1 WGSGDGSLFQPKQ
14 LFWNGDCTRRCRC
27 FRRNL
32 IQCDPRHC
40 KSDEECALRNGV
52 RGCFSTRS
60 SFCLAAGGGVFRT
73 FDGAFLRFPA
83 NCAFVLSTI
92 CQKLPDFSFQLI
104 INFDKW
110 SSPNLT
116 IISPVYFYINEEQI
130 LISDR
135 NTVKV
140 NGSHVSIPFVTG
152 LSTKIFSQEGF
163 LVIDSSPDIQIRYN
177 GFNVIKITIGE
188 RLQNKVCGLC
198 GNFNGD
204 RTDDYATLRGKP
216 AVSSVVLAQSWKT
229 NGMQK
234 SCNELQYSQ
243 YAASC
248 DNVQIQELQSDSYC
262 LKLTDMKGFFQPCYG
277 LLDPLPFYE
286 SCFLDGCYNHKKVQL
301 CGSLAAYGEA
311 CRTFGILGTEWIEK
325 ENCCKRTG

>member
-1 WGSGDGSLFQPKQ
+1 MCSLHPFLCSCLLCDRGVQTLSQTPPETGRAAGDGSPFQPKQ
-14 LFWNGDCTRRCRC
+14 LFWSGDCTRRCRC

-40 KSDEECALRNGV
+40 KSDEECGLRNGV

-130 LISDR
+130 LITDR

-140 NGSHVSIPFVTG
+140 RSRQGCPAPPGWGWEGIVDGSPGCTVI
-152 LSTKIFSQEGF
+152 STMPPDYCQCFHSCGIVG
-163 LVIDSSPDIQIRYN
+163 SS
-177 GFNVIKITIGE
+177 
-188 RLQNKVCGLC
+188 CG
-198 GNFNGD
+198 
-204 RTDDYATLRGKP
+204 
-216 AVSSVVLAQSWKT
+216 
-229 NGMQK
+229 
-234 SCNELQYSQ
+234 
-243 YAASC
+243 
-248 DNVQIQELQSDSYC
+248 I
-262 LKLTDMKGFFQPCYG
+262 
-277 LLDPLPFYE
+277 FYE
-286 SCFLDGCYNHKKVQL
+286 WLTPTSVGRGYGRDVSFVSF
-301 CGSLAAYGEA
+301 SLA
-311 CRTFGILGTEWIEK
+311 R
-325 ENCCKRTG
+325 

>member
-1 WGSGDGSLFQPKQ
+1 MSLFPALASCVPEGDKARSEHPQRVGQGCPDPPSSTGSLFQPKQ

-116 IISPVYFYINEEQI
+116 VISPVYFYINEEQI

-140 NGSHVSIPFVTG
+140 RPQQGRPPPLEQG
-152 LSTKIFSQEGF
+152 
-163 LVIDSSPDIQIRYN
+163 
-177 GFNVIKITIGE
+177 
-188 RLQNKVCGLC
+188 CGL
-198 GNFNGD
+198 GSGGQAPE
-204 RTDDYATLRGKP
+204 RRRMVPG
-216 AVSSVVLAQSWKT
+216 
-229 NGMQK
+229 
-234 SCNELQYSQ
+234 
-243 YAASC
+243 AA
-248 DNVQIQELQSDSYC
+248 
-262 LKLTDMKGFFQPCYG
+262 
-277 LLDPLPFYE
+277 
-286 SCFLDGCYNHKKVQL
+286 
-301 CGSLAAYGEA
+301 
-311 CRTFGILGTEWIEK
+311 
-325 ENCCKRTG
+325 

>member
-1 WGSGDGSLFQPKQ
+1 MFFAPFSPSSLPALTCRAAEGCKPWPKHPQRVGQGSPALPASHGFLFQPKQ

-140 NGSHVSIPFVTG
+140 RSHQGHLP
-152 LSTKIFSQEGF
+152 
-163 LVIDSSPDIQIRYN
+163 PP
-177 GFNVIKITIGE
+177 E
-188 RLQNKVCGLC
+188 RGCGL
-198 GNFNGD
+198 GVRGPVPSRGGWHVGPHD
-204 RTDDYATLRGKP
+204 GLRKSPGRVRWWLCVP
-216 AVSSVVLAQSWKT
+216 VEVAVWVKD
-229 NGMQK
+229 
-234 SCNELQYSQ
+234 
-243 YAASC
+243 AAVIHWALREDASR
-248 DNVQIQELQSDSYC
+248 D
-262 LKLTDMKGFFQPCYG
+262 KRAGRRPGRPQP
-277 LLDPLPFYE
+277 E
-286 SCFLDGCYNHKKVQL
+286 SL
-301 CGSLAAYGEA
+301 
-311 CRTFGILGTEWIEK
+311 
-325 ENCCKRTG
+325 

>member
-1 WGSGDGSLFQPKQ
+1 MLWWQWKDSVASCLWVAEMSQHRCKLTVCSLHLFLCPLALACHAAEGHKPWSKCLQRVGQRSPTLPASDGSFFQPKQ

-140 NGSHVSIPFVTG
+140 RSHQGHQLPPEQGCRV
-152 LSTKIFSQEGF
+152 
-163 LVIDSSPDIQIRYN
+163 
-177 GFNVIKITIGE
+177 
-188 RLQNKVCGLC
+188 
-198 GNFNGD
+198 GD
-204 RTDDYATLRGKP
+204 RGPASEWKVMVPRATQRSPRGPQKALSAALHP
-216 AVSSVVLAQSWKT
+216 SRGSS
-229 NGMQK
+229 
-234 SCNELQYSQ
+234 Y
-243 YAASC
+243 
-248 DNVQIQELQSDSYC
+248 
-262 LKLTDMKGFFQPCYG
+262 
-277 LLDPLPFYE
+277 
-286 SCFLDGCYNHKKVQL
+286 
-301 CGSLAAYGEA
+301 
-311 CRTFGILGTEWIEK
+311 R
-325 ENCCKRTG
+325 

>member
-1 WGSGDGSLFQPKQ
+1 MFFAPFPLSLLPALACCAAEGHKPWSKCLQRVGQGSPAPPPSDGSLFQPKQ

-140 NGSHVSIPFVTG
+140 RSRQGHPPPLERGRGPVGGGSAPEWERMACGAARQSPQGPQKALSVALCSIICRALQRDVRQDKRAG
-152 LSTKIFSQEGF
+152 RRRG
-163 LVIDSSPDIQIRYN
+163 
-177 GFNVIKITIGE
+177 
-188 RLQNKVCGLC
+188 RLQ
-198 GNFNGD
+198 
-204 RTDDYATLRGKP
+204 P
-216 AVSSVVLAQSWKT
+216 
-229 NGMQK
+229 
-234 SCNELQYSQ
+234 
-243 YAASC
+243 
-248 DNVQIQELQSDSYC
+248 
-262 LKLTDMKGFFQPCYG
+262 
-277 LLDPLPFYE
+277 
-286 SCFLDGCYNHKKVQL
+286 
-301 CGSLAAYGEA
+301 GSL
-311 CRTFGILGTEWIEK
+311 
-325 ENCCKRTG
+325 

>member
-1 WGSGDGSLFQPKQ
+1 MSQTSSEADDDGSLFQPKQ
-14 LFWNGDCTRRCRC
+14 LFWSGDCTRRCRC

-40 KSDEECALRNGV
+40 KSDEECGLRNGV

-73 FDGAFLRFPA
+73 FDGASLRFPA

-130 LISDR
+130 LITDR

-140 NGSHVSIPFVTG
+140 SSHQGCPAPPEWSWEGIMDGSPGCTMISTTAPYCDVFTTG
-152 LSTKIFSQEGF
+152 IVG
-163 LVIDSSPDIQIRYN
+163 SSHGI
-177 GFNVIKITIGE
+177 
-188 RLQNKVCGLC
+188 
-198 GNFNGD
+198 
-204 RTDDYATLRGKP
+204 
-216 AVSSVVLAQSWKT
+216 
-229 NGMQK
+229 
-234 SCNELQYSQ
+234 
-243 YAASC
+243 
-248 DNVQIQELQSDSYC
+248 
-262 LKLTDMKGFFQPCYG
+262 
-277 LLDPLPFYE
+277 FYE
-286 SCFLDGCYNHKKVQL
+286 WLMSTSVGR
-301 CGSLAAYGEA
+301 GYG
-311 CRTFGILGTEWIEK
+311 RDVSFVSFSHLF
-325 ENCCKRTG
+325 R

>member
-1 WGSGDGSLFQPKQ
+1 MFFVPCPLSLLSAPARHVAEGRKPWHKPLQRVEQGSPALPASDGSLFQPKQ

-52 RGCFSTRS
+52 RGCFSTKS
-60 SFCLAAGGGVFRT
+60 SFCMAAGGGVFRT

-140 NGSHVSIPFVTG
+140 GSHQGCLPPWSRAAGRVAV
-152 LSTKIFSQEGF
+152 
-163 LVIDSSPDIQIRYN
+163 
-177 GFNVIKITIGE
+177 
-188 RLQNKVCGLC
+188 
-198 GNFNGD
+198 D
-204 RTDDYATLRGKP
+204 RCP
-216 AVSSVVLAQSWKT
+216 S
-229 NGMQK
+229 
-234 SCNELQYSQ
+234 
-243 YAASC
+243 
-248 DNVQIQELQSDSYC
+248 
-262 LKLTDMKGFFQPCYG
+262 
-277 LLDPLPFYE
+277 
-286 SCFLDGCYNHKKVQL
+286 
-301 CGSLAAYGEA
+301 
-311 CRTFGILGTEWIEK
+311 
-325 ENCCKRTG
+325 

>member
-1 WGSGDGSLFQPKQ
+1 MLQGRFKLQACSLPSFPACRVTERWKTEVSACPATLRADRAAADGSLFQPKQ
-14 LFWNGDCTRRCRC
+14 LFWSGDCTRRCRC

-40 KSDEECALRNGV
+40 KSDEECGLRNGV

-140 NGSHVSIPFVTG
+140 RSRQGCAAPPGGWEGMVGGSPGCIMVST
-152 LSTKIFSQEGF
+152 TT
-163 LVIDSSPDIQIRYN
+163 PDYCKCFHSWS
-177 GFNVIKITIGE
+177 G
-188 RLQNKVCGLC
+188 
-198 GNFNGD
+198 
-204 RTDDYATLRGKP
+204 GKQ
-216 AVSSVVLAQSWKT
+216 LW
-229 NGMQK
+229 N
-234 SCNELQYSQ
+234 
-243 YAASC
+243 
-248 DNVQIQELQSDSYC
+248 
-262 LKLTDMKGFFQPCYG
+262 
-277 LLDPLPFYE
+277 LL
-286 SCFLDGCYNHKKVQL
+286 
-301 CGSLAAYGEA
+301 
-311 CRTFGILGTEWIEK
+311 
-325 ENCCKRTG
+325 